1 MCPALLSPAD
11 LDDPAALVA
20 AVEATGADAV
30 YVHVDLD
37 VLDPDEIASVQ
48 FPEPF
53 GVRVPALVAAI
64 RALRERFPL
73 AGAGITEFAPAG
85 PADASADLP
94 AVLRVLSALT
104 SRPRPAG

>member
-1 MCPALLSPAD
+1 M
-11 LDDPAALVA
+11 
-20 AVEATGADAV
+20 EASGADSV

-48 FPEPF
+48 LPEPF

-73 AGAGITEFAPAG
+73 AGAGITEFAPASS
-85 PADASADLP
+85 ADAAADLP

-104 SRPRPAG
+104 ARPRPAA